1 LRNLRK
7 SLEMAI
13 LPRQMRL
20 RFKKSR
26 KSLLR
31 LKLRVRRNKKLLMR
45 LSRDFKTLK
54 MRLRQGSKRP
64 RSKQRRS

>member
-1 LRNLRK
+1 
-7 SLEMAI
+7 
-13 LPRQMRL
+13 MRL

-26 KSLLR
+26 KSLQR

-45 LSRDFKTLK
+45 LNRDFKILK